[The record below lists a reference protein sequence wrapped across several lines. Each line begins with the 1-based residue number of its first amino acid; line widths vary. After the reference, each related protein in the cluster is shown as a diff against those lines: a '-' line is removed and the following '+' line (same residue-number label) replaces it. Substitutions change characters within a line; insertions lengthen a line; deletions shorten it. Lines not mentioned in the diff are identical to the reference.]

1 MAYMNKIH
9 QHIQAFTAAFEAD
22 TTYYVA
28 CSGGVDSMVLVSEL
42 NRLGKKIH
50 VLHVNYH
57 LRDEASN
64 LDQQIIEDYCNQHSI
79 PCSIHSVELSKELE
93 NGGNLQDLA
102 RNVRY
107 SFFKEKAVGQ
117 PSKIV
122 LAHHADDQIE
132 TFLLNIARKS
142 GVMGLACMLPEHG
155 QIIRPLLPFSKKKII
170 EHAKKEGIV
179 WREDVSNQSN
189 KYRRN
194 SLRNV
199 FIPAME
205 AQFPSFK
212 ENCLYLIELF
222 QRNQLEI
229 EQKIKTLT
237 HKIQQDNLL
246 LYTDFDALTEVEH
259 IELLRQLAIPFGFLK
274 EFKKLRMAE
283 NGKRLQLKKAKQ
295 LIIRTK
301 TGFKWQLNETND

>member
-1 MAYMNKIH
+1 MSKIKE
-9 QHIQAFTAAFEAD
+9 HIQEFTASFEAA

-28 CSGGVDSMVLVSEL
+28 CSGGVDSMVLLSVL
-42 NRLGKKIH
+42 HQLGKTIH
-50 VLHVNYH
+50 VLHVNYQ
-57 LRDEASN
+57 LRGEASD
-64 LDQQIIEDYCNQHSI
+64 LDQQVIEDYCNQHSI

-107 SFFKEKAVGQ
+107 TFFKEKALEIHT
-117 PSKIV
+117 KIV
-122 LAHHADDQIE
+122 LAHHTDDQIE
-132 TFLLNIARKS
+132 TFLLNIARKA

-155 QIIRPLLPFSKKKII
+155 QIIRPLLPFSKKEII

-205 AQFPSFK
+205 AQFPAFK
-212 ENCLYLIELF
+212 ENCLYLIAQF

-237 HKIQQDNLL
+237 YKIQQENLL

-274 EFKKLRMAE
+274 EFKKLRHAE

-295 LIIRTK
+295 LVIRTR

>member
-9 QHIQAFTAAFEAD
+9 QHIQAFTAALVAD

-28 CSGGVDSMVLVSEL
+28 CSGGVDSMVLVTEL
-42 NRLGKKIH
+42 HRLGKKIH

-57 LRDEASN
+57 LRGEASN

-79 PCSIHSVELSKELE
+79 PYSIHSIELSKELE
-93 NGGNLQDLA
+93 NGGNLQDVA

-107 SFFKEKAVGQ
+107 AFFKEKATVI

-122 LAHHADDQIE
+122 LAHHADDQLE
-132 TFLLNIARKS
+132 LFLLNIARKS
-142 GVMGLACMLPEHG
+142 GVMGLSCMLPEYG
-155 QIIRPLLPFSKKKII
+155 QLIRPLLPFSKMEII

-194 SLRNV
+194 SIRNV
-199 FIPAME
+199 FLPEIE
-205 AQFPSFK
+205 AAHPSFRS
-212 ENCLYLIELF
+212 NCLYLIEQF
-222 QRNQLEI
+222 QGTQLELSK
-229 EQKIKTLT
+229 KIAPIATI
-237 HKIQQDNLL
+237 IQTKGLL
-246 LYTDFDALTEVEH
+246 SYTEFDALTEVER

-295 LIIRTK
+295 LVIRTK